1 MSILT
6 RQVKREEKTEAID
19 RSVTTTSR
27 IKVKHHT
34 LHQAQSLISMS
45 KYTIQEPLEEVR
57 HAMKSEVDARGQQRV
72 STARAKRVVRVDIT
86 KRIAT
91 DPSKSL
97 LVSRRIL
104 ISMKSLIQTALMER
118 TTRLRP

>member
-1 MSILT
+1 
-6 RQVKREEKTEAID
+6 
-19 RSVTTTSR
+19 
-27 IKVKHHT
+27 
-34 LHQAQSLISMS
+34 MS